1 MTNGQKATK
10 VLDYLE
16 GLDGK
21 TIINILNPHLD
32 DNVLALL
39 FDKLVE
45 DGLLDCDCDDD
56 DGEWIPVWLVE
67 YSEDYRK
74 GILYAME
81 QLDEDDKAIIRAE
94 CNKAYK
100 MHLIPDSGIVDDY
113 KITDLLEEYGDDN
126 DLPEGWYLDEYDASE
141 VLSMV

>member
-1 MTNGQKATK
+1 MTNGKKATK

-16 GLDGK
+16 GLDSK

-32 DNVLALL
+32 DNALALV

-45 DGLLDCDCDDD
+45 DGVLEPDDD
-56 DGEWIPVWLVE
+56 DDEDDVPEWLAK
-67 YSEDYRK
+67 YSENYRK
-74 GILYAME
+74 GILYVMDE
-81 QLDEDDKAIIRAE
+81 LDVNERDIIRAE
-94 CNKAYK
+94 CNMAYE
-100 MHLIPDSGIVDDY
+100 MHLIPDSNVVDDFS
-113 KITDLLEEYGDDN
+113 ITDLLDQYGQEN

>member
-1 MTNGQKATK
+1 MTDGQKATK

-21 TIINILNPHLD
+21 TIINILNSQLD
-32 DNVLALL
+32 DNALALV
-39 FDKLVE
+39 FDRLVE
-45 DGLLDCDCDDD
+45 DGVLEPDDD
-56 DGEWIPVWLVE
+56 DVPEWLAK
-67 YSEDYRK
+67 YSDCYRE

-100 MHLIPDSGIVDDY
+100 MHLVPNSVTVDDH

>member
-1 MTNGQKATK
+1 MTDGQKATK

-32 DNVLALL
+32 DNVLALVY
-39 FDKLVE
+39 DRLVE
-45 DGLLDCDCDDD
+45 DGVIEREDDD
-56 DGEWIPVWLVE
+56 EDDVPEWLAK

-74 GILYAME
+74 GILYVMDE
-81 QLDEDDKAIIRAE
+81 LDEDDRAIIRAE

-100 MHLIPDSGIVDDY
+100 MHLVPNSVTVDDH

>member
-1 MTNGQKATK
+1 MTSGQKATK

-16 GLDGK
+16 GLDSK

-45 DGLLDCDCDDD
+45 DGVIEREDDD
-56 DGEWIPVWLVE
+56 EDDVPEWLAK
-67 YSEDYRK
+67 YSDCYRE

-100 MHLIPDSGIVDDY
+100 MHLVPNSVTVDDH